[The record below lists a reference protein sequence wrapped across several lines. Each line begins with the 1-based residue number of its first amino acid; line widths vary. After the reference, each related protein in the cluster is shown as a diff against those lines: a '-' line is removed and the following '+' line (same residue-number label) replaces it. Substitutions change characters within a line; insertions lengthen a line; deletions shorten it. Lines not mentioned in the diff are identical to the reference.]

1 MALGDLPWPW
11 RSWAVPS
18 CLAACG
24 ANFEVKVNVE
34 RSAQGYGVPL
44 SGTCVAPPPDEG
56 ARRSGH
62 GGSGDDSGVCSGAAH
77 DEVEL
82 AELNH
87 GGRAPNAKSRNALVR
102 RPFNW
107 PIEAEKRAV
116 NVVRAALPARRF
128 W

>member
-1 MALGDLPWPW
+1 MALGDRALAL
-11 RSWAVPS
+11 AVLGGAVLLS
-18 CLAACG
+18 RGG

-44 SGTCVAPPPDEG
+44 SGQCVAPPPDEG

-62 GGSGDDSGVCSGAAH
+62 GGSGDDSGVPGAAH

-82 AELNH
+82 AELEPRRQ
-87 GGRAPNAKSRNALVR
+87 GPNAKSRNALVR